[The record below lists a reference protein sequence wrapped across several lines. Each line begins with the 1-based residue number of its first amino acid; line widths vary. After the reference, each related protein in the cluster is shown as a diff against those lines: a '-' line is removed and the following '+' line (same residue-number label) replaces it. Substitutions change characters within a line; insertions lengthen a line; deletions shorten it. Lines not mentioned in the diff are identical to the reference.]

1 MKYKYKLLNYWND
14 QDDLYVNY
22 LVEDLDNHDKANVIN
37 YFNTSDIGC
46 DYNTASE
53 EEITNSLY
61 RLIERND
68 GVEFKFSHF

>member
-14 QDDLYVNY
+14 QDNLYVNY
-22 LVEDLDNHDKANVIN
+22 LVEDLDNNDKANVIN

-53 EEITNSLY
+53 E
-61 RLIERND
+61 
-68 GVEFKFSHF
+68 G